1 MKLILFFIFCTW
13 VQLSICQVVVSPT
26 PSTGDISSILDI
38 QSSNKGM
45 MVPRMSLSDRDM
57 ITSPAHSLL
66 IYQTDNTPGY
76 YYNAGT
82 PVAPQWT
89 MLESNQSLLLKLGRT
104 PISSIPF
111 TISQPGSYYLTQNL
125 SGTSGITI
133 SASNVHIDLNGN
145 ALSGTA
151 GNTVAGIGYSGTIS
165 NITITNGF
173 ITNWGKEGINLSAS
187 SAVSLSDIVVSGN
200 GLDGIYSGNKTIVT
214 RIIAH
219 DNGSD
224 GIDLGESSTIENSV
238 AEDNV
243 NDGIELDHGG
253 IIKNCVAKSNMGIGF
268 RTTNFAVLTECTSQS
283 NTSHGFSTG
292 TGSNIYKCNAKS
304 NGQNGFFIL
313 SSSQLG
319 DNVSNLNS
327 TNGYQISGNDCILK
341 NNHAQ
346 GNTLSGFLTTFNR
359 NQFIE
364 NTANFN
370 SAHGFNISGSG
381 SLLIRNTAGS
391 NTTGAFT
398 VSAGNIT
405 GTVLTS
411 ATINSNTNPNANISF

>member
-1 MKLILFFIFCTW
+1 MI
-13 VQLSICQVVVSPT
+13 
-26 PSTGDISSILDI
+26 
-38 QSSNKGM
+38 
-45 MVPRMSLSDRDM
+45 PRMSLSDRDM

-82 PVAPQWT
+82 PVSPLWT
-89 MLESNQSLLLKLGRT
+89 MLESNQSLLLKLGKI

-111 TISQPGSYYLTQNL
+111 TISQSGSYYLTQNL
-125 SGTSGITI
+125 TGANGITI

-145 ALSGTA
+145 SLKGTDA
-151 GNTVAGIGYSGTIS
+151 NTAAGIIYSGTIS

-173 ITNWGKEGINLSAS
+173 ITNWGKEGIDLSAA
-187 SAVSLSDIVVSGN
+187 SAVSLSDIMVSGN
-200 GLDGIYSGNKTIVT
+200 GLDGIYCGSKTIGT

-219 DNGSD
+219 ANGSD

-238 AEDNV
+238 AEANI

-253 IIKNCVAKSNMGIGF
+253 IIKNCVAKANMGIGF
-268 RTTNFAVLTECTSQS
+268 RTTNFAVVTECTSQS

-292 TGSNIYKCNAKS
+292 TGSNISKCNAKS
-304 NGQNGFFIL
+304 NGQNGFFVL
-313 SSSQLG
+313 SSSHIS
-319 DNVSNLNS
+319 DNVSTLHA
-327 TNGYQISGNDCILK
+327 TNGFQISGNDCVLK

-364 NTANFN
+364 NTSNFN
-370 SAHGFNISGSG
+370 SAHGFNVSGTG
-381 SLLIRNTAGS
+381 CVLIKNTAGS
-391 NTTGAFT
+391 NTTSAFT

-405 GTVLTS
+405 GTVITS
-411 ATINSNTNPNANISF
+411 ATMNTNTNPNANISF